1 MRRVHDHAQAIGK
14 SSETGHRKGNSRYQ
28 LRDDTRLYS
37 WHIRQGNKDVEPIN
51 PRRMLLNS
59 DAAGKNKLSK
69 EDLVQLL
76 SLKEQEQQQLF
87 GCAAKIKLKHVGNK
101 VWLRGLIELSNIC
114 EKDCYYCG
122 IRRSNNHTHRY
133 SISHDEVMPT
143 VKSAYEKGYGSVAIQ
158 SGEVTSRAFI
168 DKIDKIVREAK
179 QVSGGELGI
188 TISCGEQSEET
199 YRRWFESGADR
210 YLLRIETSSEELYGR
225 LHPNDEMHNYGKR
238 VHALEIL
245 RKTGYQ
251 VGTGVMI
258 GLPFKQKKCWRTIC
272 SL

>member
-1 MRRVHDHAQAIGK
+1 
-14 SSETGHRKGNSRYQ
+14 
-28 LRDDTRLYS
+28 
-37 WHIRQGNKDVEPIN
+37 
-51 PRRMLLNS
+51 
-59 DAAGKNKLSK
+59 
-69 EDLVQLL
+69 VQLL

-199 YRRWFESGADR
+199 YRRWFKVAQTAICCALR
-210 YLLRIETSSEELYGR
+210 LLRKNYTGDCIPTMKCITTANGCMRLKYCGR
-225 LHPNDEMHNYGKR
+225 
-238 VHALEIL
+238 
-245 RKTGYQ
+245 TGYQ